1 MSVITSEQTRASRYA
16 RCPSN
21 MALGKVSAFFDQPV
35 QVGRL
40 HVRKSQASDG
50 VIALLVS
57 DDENDVRLLCTH
69 RILGT

>member
-1 MSVITSEQTRASRYA
+1 MSVIAGEQARAGRHA
-16 RCPSN
+16 GCTCN
-21 MALGKVSAFFDQPV
+21 MALRKVSSFFDQPV

-57 DDENDVRLLCTH
+57 DDENDVWLFGTH
-69 RILGT
+69 LILGT